1 MPMRR
6 VFCDVASKPGLIATL
21 TLNPTLDDA
30 VEVDALLPD
39 DVSAARNVRLD
50 PGGKGINVS
59 RTLVRLR
66 SPTIAYAPVG
76 GWSGQRLV
84 ELLDAEH
91 VAHCFTTVT
100 GETRVNLII
109 TTADHTQYRVKY
121 PGPPLGL
128 DDITLLLADMAALDP
143 KPVYW
148 VLGGSLPPGAPVNT
162 YAVAIQQ
169 AHRQGIPVI
178 LDADEEPLKLGVQA
192 SPYLIKP
199 NRHELGRLV
208 GRELC
213 HRQDYLDAA
222 RSLIDTH
229 GIHIVLLSLGA
240 EGALA
245 VNRQEAWSLVPPPVT
260 PVSQVGAGDA
270 TVAGMAKALAA
281 GESLVSAGRYA
292 VAVGTAKVLSPGTVL
307 TRPEEVQRLLPLIRV
322 EKLEV
327 PVARTA

>member
-1 MPMRR
+1 MRR
-6 VFCDVASKPGLIATL
+6 VFCDIPSKPGLIATL

-30 VEVDALLPD
+30 VEVDALRPD
-39 DVSAARNVRLD
+39 DVSPARGVRLD

-66 SPTIAYAPVG
+66 TPTIAYGPVG
-76 GWSGQRLV
+76 GWSGHRLID
-84 ELLDAEH
+84 LLKDEG
-91 VAHCFTTVT
+91 VPYCFSSVG

-109 TTADHTQYRVKY
+109 TTADRTQYRLKY
-121 PGPPLGL
+121 PGPAVTL

-143 KPVYW
+143 KPVFW
-148 VLGGSLPPGAPVNT
+148 VLGGSLPPGAPENT
-162 YAVAIQQ
+162 YAVALQQ

-178 LDADEEPLKLGVQA
+178 LDADEEPLRLGVKA

-208 GRELC
+208 GREL
-213 HRQDYLDAA
+213 HRREDYLAAA
-222 RSLIDTH
+222 RCLIDDY
-229 GIHIVLLSLGA
+229 GIGIVLLSLGPD
-240 EGALA
+240 GALA
-245 VNRQEAWSLVPPPVT
+245 VSRQEAWALVPPPVT
-260 PVSQVGAGDA
+260 PVSQIGAGDA

-307 TRPEEVQRLLPLIRV
+307 ARTDEVQRLLPLIRV
-322 EKLEV
+322 EKLDV
-327 PVARTA
+327 PVSRTA

>member
-1 MPMRR
+1 MRR

-39 DVSAARNVRLD
+39 DVSPAKGVRLD

-66 SPTIAYAPVG
+66 TPTIAYAPVG
-76 GWSGQRLV
+76 GWAGQRLV
-84 ELLDAEH
+84 ELLDRER
-91 VAHCFTTVT
+91 VPHCFTGVG

-109 TTADHTQYRVKY
+109 TTSDRTQYRLKY
-121 PGPPLGL
+121 PGPALTV
-128 DDITLLLADMAALDP
+128 DDISLLLADMAALDP
-143 KPVYW
+143 RPVYW

-162 YAVAIQQ
+162 YAVALQQ

-178 LDADEEPLKLGVQA
+178 LDADNEPLQLGVRA
-192 SPYLIKP
+192 SPFLIKP

-208 GRELC
+208 DREL
-213 HRQDYLDAA
+213 RDRGDYLDAA
-222 RSLIDTH
+222 RCLIAEH
-229 GIHIVLLSLGA
+229 GITIVLLSLGA

-245 VNRQEAWSLVPPPVT
+245 VSRQEAWALTPPPVT
-260 PVSQVGAGDA
+260 PVSQIGAGDA
-270 TVAGMAKALAA
+270 MVAGVARALAA
-281 GESLVSAGRYA
+281 GESLVDAGRYA

-307 TRPEEVQRLLPLIRV
+307 TRPDEVQRLLPLIRV
-322 EKLEV
+322 EKLDM
-327 PVARTA
+327 PLPKTA